1 MKIRSQVVT
10 PSSNAS
16 PITHID
22 IKQVICGVAFE
33 ILKTLP
39 TRVLHTGTGILCNRD
54 AQLFNFLSSQQ
65 YNQLLS
71 SCATC
76 DPAQQTRLIPT
87 QVSRYFRFVTLSHR
101 WGSGEPLLRDIE
113 GRSIYVMSTN
123 GDFGKLQA
131 FCAIAGE
138 QNYLWAWSDTCC
150 IDKDSS
156 AELQEAIG
164 SMFVW
169 YRRSALTI
177 TYLSDVSD
185 TNSFLS
191 SEWFKGGWTLQE
203 LLAPERLLFYTQTWS
218 LYKNLRSSNHKTDVA
233 VLEELGRATGIESRF
248 LTNFSPSMDDARSR
262 LQWASS
268 RRTTRPEDIAYSLFG
283 IFDIHLP
290 VLYGESAEIVL
301 GRLLA
306 EIISQSGDI
315 SVLDWVGEASR
326 FHSCFPAEI
335 SPYQTPPMLPSPQ
348 PNTEEHT
355 SIISE
360 QLVAS
365 LQTLYRSLDKQPL
378 PRFVNRRLT
387 LPCITYLVT
396 AVQLKGTAPYESS
409 CTYEIQ
415 ASGLRPFEVALPSK
429 LENQIMSPGVLHLVR
444 PWHSKLLDPYRKVS
458 ARTDKQ
464 LFYALGKPFHALL
477 LIELPHNEY
486 KRIASST
493 PIIAQPV
500 NEDSILKSGVKT
512 LDIV

>member
-1 MKIRSQVVT
+1 
-10 PSSNAS
+10 
-16 PITHID
+16 
-22 IKQVICGVAFE
+22 
-33 ILKTLP
+33 
-39 TRVLHTGTGILCNRD
+39 
-54 AQLFNFLSSQQ
+54 
-65 YNQLLS
+65 
-71 SCATC
+71 
-76 DPAQQTRLIPT
+76 
-87 QVSRYFRFVTLSHR
+87 
-101 WGSGEPLLRDIE
+101 
-113 GRSIYVMSTN
+113 MSTN
-123 GDFGKLQA
+123 GGFGKLQA

-138 QNYLWAWSDTCC
+138 QDYLWAWSDTCC

-169 YRRSALTI
+169 YRQSALTI
-177 TYLSDVSD
+177 TYLSNVSD

-191 SEWFKGGWTLQE
+191 SEWFEHGWTLQE

-218 LYKNLRSSNHKTDVA
+218 LYMNLRSSNHKTDVT
-233 VLEELGRATGIESRF
+233 VLEELGRATGIE
-248 LTNFSPSMDDARSR
+248 

-290 VLYGESAEIVL
+290 VLYSESAEIVL

-315 SVLDWVGEASR
+315 SVPDW
-326 FHSCFPAEI
+326 
-335 SPYQTPPMLPSPQ
+335 
-348 PNTEEHT
+348 
-355 SIISE
+355 
-360 QLVAS
+360 LVAS
-365 LQTLYRSLDKQPL
+365 LQTLYRSLDKLSL
-378 PRFVNRRLT
+378 PRFLNRRLT
-387 LPCITYLVT
+387 LPCITYLIT
-396 AVQLKGTAPYESS
+396 TVQLKGTAPYDSS

-429 LENQIMSPGVLHLVR
+429 LENQIMSPDVLHVVR
-444 PWHSKLLDPYRKVS
+444 PWHSKLLDPYGKVS

-464 LFYALGKPFHALL
+464 LFYALGKPFRALL

-486 KRIASST
+486 KRITSST